1 MKGKNSKKENT
12 SDNDWFAKPI
22 ESRLSDAIVNGIDKY
37 IVADVKE
44 FHELTSLDPIN
55 IIEGPL
61 LAAMGIVG
69 DLFGSGK
76 MFLPQVTGTWF
87 YFSLVQP
94 IVFYHVHAIDLCK
107 FILMNK

>member
-1 MKGKNSKKENT
+1 MKGKNCKKSDT
-12 SDNDWFAKPI
+12 TDNDWYAKPLD
-22 ESRLSDAIVNGIDKY
+22 SRLSDAIVNGIDKY

-44 FHELTSLDPIN
+44 YHELTLVDPIE

-76 MFLPQVTGTWF
+76 MFLPQVR
-87 YFSLVQP
+87 L
-94 IVFYHVHAIDLCK
+94 L
-107 FILMNK
+107 